1 MRPVSGPAM
10 IRRVARISVVRD
22 ARAVD
27 LRTVRPD
34 EDATIAIVVL
44 RLMIIVFMVSIGLIM
59 VGFVLR

>member
-1 MRPVSGPAM
+1 M
-10 IRRVARISVVRD
+10 VRD